1 MTQFIEVPLSCKEET
16 HNAYQNELMNLLDF
30 LRKVHPAFLEDKSL
44 YARMDALAKQLCGE
58 LADEKMALEKFQIL
72 LNRFVAMLSDAHTSV
87 AVASQT
93 LFPYTIRYWEG
104 EFYVYS
110 TSHRYKAVLGK
121 CIDSIGNRPMAAVK
135 EELKQWIPSENE
147 IKAGITG
154 SFYLNNRYFLEAIRV
169 YDGVG
174 SLTMTFT
181 DGQSVQFALSDE
193 KADCVCG
200 GIHTNTLTKPKDVPF
215 CYQIV
220 DGICYFQFN
229 AMMDRATYLLNCK
242 LFGIDADKEL
252 ADSLPDFA
260 EFLDAMYA
268 EMEQA
273 STELLVVD
281 IRYNGGGNSLLG
293 DMLLE
298 TLLPE
303 EQSFAR
309 YETYLRMSDFL
320 QKHTMFPV
328 AAEAVKDGLVNQKA
342 IKWMDEFANRKR
354 LPRRYTGRVLFI
366 QGQNTFSSANYLATT
381 IKDNRLFT
389 LIGSDTSQK
398 PTCYGDILPV
408 VLPYTQTKAFVSHSY
423 FCRPCSA
430 LDADDRLSPDV
441 TIKNPIADLQSGKD
455 NCWEWICQNK
465 HLITS

>member
-1 MTQFIEVPLSCKEET
+1 MIQYFDVPFFLKDLT
-16 HNAYQNELMNLLDF
+16 RNAYQNELMNFWTF
-30 LRKVHPAFLEDKSL
+30 LQKVHPAFLQDKSL

-72 LNRFVAMLSDAHTSV
+72 LNRYVAMLSDAHTSIEV
-87 AVASQT
+87 DSKT
-93 LFPYTIRYWEG
+93 LFPFTIRYWEG
-104 EFYVYS
+104 EFYLYS
-110 TSHRYKAVLGK
+110 TSWQYKDVLGK
-121 CIDSIGNRPMAAVK
+121 CIDSIGNRPMAVVR
-135 EELKQWIPSENE
+135 EELSRWIPSEND

-154 SFYLNNRYFLEAIRV
+154 SYYLNNKYFLEAIKV
-169 YDGVG
+169 YEGNGD
-174 SLTMTFT
+174 LTMGFT
-181 DGQSVQFALSDE
+181 DGSSLLFTFSGE
-193 KADCVCG
+193 KPDCVCG
-200 GIHTNTLTKPKDVPF
+200 GIHTNQLTKPKNVPF

-242 LFGIDADKEL
+242 LFGMDADKEL
-252 ADSLPDFA
+252 ADSLPDFR

-268 EMEQA
+268 EMQRCA
-273 STELLVVD
+273 VELLVVD

-303 EQSFAR
+303 TQTFER

-320 QKHTMFPV
+320 QKHTKLL
-328 AAEAVKDGLVNQKA
+328 AAEEAVKDGLLNQKA
-342 IKWMDEFANRKR
+342 IKWMGEFANRKR
-354 LPRRYTGRVLFI
+354 LPRRYTGRVVFI

-381 IKDNRLFT
+381 IKDNKLFT

-408 VLPYTQTKAFVSHSY
+408 VLPYTQTRAFVSHSY

-430 LDADDRLSPDV
+430 LDADSRLSPNV
-441 TIKNPIADLQSGKD
+441 TIKNRIADLQSGRD
-455 NCWEWICQNK
+455 NCWEWIVKTKC
-465 HLITS
+465 H